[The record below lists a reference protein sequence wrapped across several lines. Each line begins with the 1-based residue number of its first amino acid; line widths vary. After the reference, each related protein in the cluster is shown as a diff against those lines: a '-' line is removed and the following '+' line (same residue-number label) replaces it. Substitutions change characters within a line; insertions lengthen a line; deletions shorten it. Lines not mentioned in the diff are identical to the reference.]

1 MSQEKE
7 ILGHL
12 KNKPLRP
19 MEALRRYGCL
29 RLAARVHD
37 LRCKGH
43 RVKMRWIQTTDKRFA
58 EYYL

>member
-12 KNKPLRP
+12 KKKPLRP

-37 LRCKGH
+37 LRSKGY
-43 RVKMRWIQTTDKRFA
+43 RIKMRWIQTSDKRFA
-58 EYYL
+58 EYYI